1 MDNLQLLAIIII
13 ILGVFKISFMLISKD
28 AFNQFTKSYFDSM
41 EKRPWLYHNIYMSI
55 ALLSLYIL
63 VNNGLTYV
71 QILSTMM
78 CFGFMINAGFTAY
91 PKGVFSKLTLE
102 NVNWKRLS
110 IYIIVWIYIMVKA
123 TCEIF
128 FTN

>member
-13 ILGVFKISFMLISKD
+13 ILSVLKISFILISKD

-55 ALLSLYIL
+55 ALLSLYIIIES
-63 VNNGLTYV
+63 GFSYT
-71 QILSTMM
+71 QILCTMM
-78 CFGFMINAGFTAY
+78 CFGFMVNAAFTAY

-110 IYIIVWIYIMVKA
+110 IYMIVYIYIMVKA

>member
-1 MDNLQLLAIIII
+1 MDNLQLLAVIII
-13 ILGVFKISFMLISKD
+13 ILSVLKISFMLISKD
-28 AFNQFTKSYFDSM
+28 AFNQFTKSYFDSI

-71 QILSTMM
+71 QILGAMM
-78 CFGFMINAGFTAY
+78 CFAFMINAGFTAY
-91 PKGVFSKLTLE
+91 PKGVFSKLALE

>member
-13 ILGVFKISFMLISKD
+13 ILSVLKISFMLINKD

-41 EKRPWLYHNIYMSI
+41 EKRPWLYHNIYMLI

-71 QILSTMM
+71 QILGAMM
-78 CFGFMINAGFTAY
+78 CFAFMINAGFTAY